1 MVISKFMDG
10 SYCTY
15 FMVEVFFFFLIQNKE
30 EENWKKEKRKKKEL
44 GLRNPQIQK
53 RRKRNG

>member
-15 FMVEVFFFFLIQNKE
+15 FMVEVFFFLIQNKE